1 MKDCWKK
8 EPEKRLEF
16 TAIGMRLKDPYHV
29 YDVPPASESEEEL
42 EQREEAKE
50 GDENLSSGILQF
62 AVAAKTGFK
71 HLESWAMCVF
81 KLFNYYCNILL
92 PLVEVA
98 PP

>member
-29 YDVPPASESEEEL
+29 YDMPPASGSEEEL

-50 GDENLSSGILQF
+50 GDEILSSGILQF
-62 AVAAKTGFK
+62 K
-71 HLESWAMCVF
+71 
-81 KLFNYYCNILL
+81 
-92 PLVEVA
+92 
-98 PP
+98 